1 MLPVSHAL
9 EVRGSGV
16 FGMDDATR
24 ALLAL
29 WDATDDAVTGLGDT
43 DWTRPLAPSGA
54 PAAVASAVLG
64 TGGTDVAGLVAHLT
78 GVHYAGPDRL
88 RAALIEAHERAQ
100 HAVLSAPPSDR
111 VLQTQCLDMCL
122 HTHDLHEA
130 LGLELDPLAAAPA
143 AVAACRLVSGFV
155 PRLLVRS
162 GAHATSL
169 RLLVRDGPDGPV
181 VIDRTVRIG
190 GAAGPTAE
198 LDADAEAFLLLLA
211 GRRSAREL
219 ADAGRVVW
227 SGRSAASLVGA

>member
-1 MLPVSHAL
+1 
-9 EVRGSGV
+9 
-16 FGMDDATR
+16 MDDATR

-29 WDATDDAVTGLGDT
+29 WDATDDAVAGLGDT

-54 PAAVASAVLG
+54 PASVASAVLA

-88 RAALIEAHERAQ
+88 RAALTEAHERAQ
-100 HAVLSAPPSDR
+100 HAALSAAPSDR
-111 VLQTQCLDMCL
+111 VLQAQCLDMCL
-122 HTHDLHEA
+122 HTHDLHAA

-162 GAHATSL
+162 GARAASL
-169 RLLVRDGPDGPV
+169 RLLVRDGRDGVV
-181 VIDRTVRIG
+181 VIDRTVRVG
-190 GAAGPTAE
+190 DGAGHPTAE
-198 LDADAEAFLLLLA
+198 VDADAEAFLLLLA

-219 ADAGRVVW
+219 VDAGRVVW